1 MAPFHN
7 KILQEE
13 TLMDQK
19 NMDDMKLDYLI
30 SQSENLDGNY
40 WFSLKNQKYF
50 AFIIAKDLLIDGM
63 DVDEAV
69 ETAKQFVDTFYVKAI
84 KKHAWKI

>member
-1 MAPFHN
+1 
-7 KILQEE
+7 
-13 TLMDQK
+13 MDQK